1 MAAAPFIRRRQVG
14 RLHHQAE
21 RDMDQI
27 YTDDE
32 TSDRRQATRGSTATT
47 TRRCSR
53 HVPGPAATAV
63 AAHAAAAAAAATA
76 THNSTP
82 DDETQPSKKVKL
94 DGVRTWAR
102 SRSLPIIDREAS
114 ATASASAA
122 GHVTH
127 MNHVISQPTVNHFN
141 PAFNGNS
148 FGGSK
153 RKREEEAVSP
163 VAASAAPTK
172 ISNSNT
178 RPASAAPFGSS
189 TKISAVKPAT
199 KSSTTTT
206 ATAPLPPVN
215 INSLREID
223 LAEIFKNPRLRHD
236 IVFDPQLQFR
246 PNLDGERGKRKRQST
261 QRYWD
266 GITAEVEGVWAAADS
281 AQPCTSHFGTL
292 TTLFTTLRQ
301 VLVSLLPVKDR
312 ETIESDLDSDLVQ
325 QQLCH
330 HCFDFVSFSHWLSN
344 VFKAHCAPMRDSWV
358 DQMVVRI
365 NAGWKEKNSRKLTEG
380 LRMIFAILE
389 AMKLDVANH
398 QIRSLRPIL
407 VDTAVDF
414 EQDYYEQVVEK
425 RRFDI
430 ASSCQWF
437 AAAAAS
443 TERPAAAGATKHY
456 KTALIGAVTQLITC
470 SSSDFPATFGFD
482 FARLSAFRSD
492 LRQLVCLQLCSMLLQ
507 QLVATRGDAKAKKL
521 VADAEY
527 QSKLKTD
534 CLAIVLSS
542 SGNSK
547 WTKNVSGLALEL
559 AKRVEAVVNEKPA
572 TLPSTELTSLASNWL
587 TNNILPSSAMYKLV
601 EKRLVKE
608 IVAGVEIRILDTSA
622 VSTNS
627 TSTVTPLIEKLSLLT
642 KFHWDVFSK
651 YYIAYVESAK

>member
-1 MAAAPFIRRRQVG
+1 
-14 RLHHQAE
+14 
-21 RDMDQI
+21 MDQI

-63 AAHAAAAAAAATA
+63 AAHAAAAAAATA

-141 PAFNGNS
+141 PAFSGNS

-163 VAASAAPTK
+163 VAASVAP
-172 ISNSNT
+172 NRNT
-178 RPASAAPFGSS
+178 RPASTASFGSS
-189 TKISAVKPAT
+189 TKTSTVTPAT
-199 KSSTTTT
+199 KSSTTT
-206 ATAPLPPVN
+206 ASAPLPPVN

-266 GITAEVEGVWAAADS
+266 GITVEVEGVWTAADS
-281 AQPCTSHFGTL
+281 ARPYTSNFSAL

-325 QQLCH
+325 QQLSH
-330 HCFDFVSFSHWLSN
+330 HCFDFVSFSHWLSK

-437 AAAAAS
+437 AAAAKS
-443 TERPAAAGATKHY
+443 VERPTSAGATKHY
-456 KTALIGAVTQLITC
+456 KSALIGAVTQLITC

-492 LRQLVCLQLCSMLLQ
+492 LRQLVCLQLCYMLLQ
-507 QLVATRGDAKAKKL
+507 QLVATHGDAKAKKL
-521 VADAEY
+521 VADQEY
-527 QSKLKTD
+527 QAKFKTD

-559 AKRVEAVVNEKPA
+559 AKRVEAATSENPS
-572 TLPSTELTSLASNWL
+572 TLPSAELTSLASNWL

-608 IVAGVEIRILDTSA
+608 IVTGVEMRILETST

-627 TSTVTPLIEKLSLLT
+627 SSTVTPLIEKLSLLT

>member
-1 MAAAPFIRRRQVG
+1 
-14 RLHHQAE
+14 
-21 RDMDQI
+21 MDQI

-32 TSDRRQATRGSTATT
+32 TSDRRQAARASTTA
-47 TRRCSR
+47 RRCSR
-53 HVPGPAATAV
+53 HVPAATTAV
-63 AAHAAAAAAAATA
+63 TAHAAAAAAAATA
-76 THNSTP
+76 THNSTQ
-82 DDETQPSKKVKL
+82 DEETQPSKKVKL

-114 ATASASAA
+114 AAASASAA

-127 MNHVISQPTVNHFN
+127 MNHVISQPEVNHFN
-141 PAFNGNS
+141 PAFTGNS

-153 RKREEEAVSP
+153 RKRDDD
-163 VAASAAPTK
+163 VAAVGAVAAVAPNK
-172 ISNSNT
+172 
-178 RPASAAPFGSS
+178 PASAATFGCSKP
-189 TKISAVKPAT
+189 TKPKAA
-199 KSSTTTT
+199 
-206 ATAPLPPVN
+206 APLPPVN

-281 AQPCTSHFGTL
+281 EFASL

-325 QQLCH
+325 QQLSH
-330 HCFDFVSFSHWLSN
+330 QCFDFVSFSQWLSN

-437 AAAAAS
+437 ASAAAS
-443 TERPAAAGATKHY
+443 SDRSAAGPTKHY
-456 KTALIGAVTQLITC
+456 KSALIGAVTQLITC
-470 SSSDFPATFGFD
+470 NSNDFPATFGFD

-492 LRQLVCLQLCSMLLQ
+492 LRQLVCLQLCAMLLQ

-521 VADAEY
+521 VADPEY
-527 QSKLKTD
+527 QTKLKTD

-559 AKRVEAVVNEKPA
+559 AKRVESVVNETPSS
-572 TLPSTELTSLASNWL
+572 LPSSELTSLASNWL

-608 IVAGVEIRILDTSA
+608 IVTGVEMRLLE
-622 VSTNS
+622 
-627 TSTVTPLIEKLSLLT
+627 TSTGSSASSAVTPLIEKLSLLT

>member
-1 MAAAPFIRRRQVG
+1 
-14 RLHHQAE
+14 
-21 RDMDQI
+21 MDQI

-53 HVPGPAATAV
+53 HVPGGPAANAV
-63 AAHAAAAAAAATA
+63 VAHAAAAAAAATA

-82 DDETQPSKKVKL
+82 DDESQPTKKVKL

-127 MNHVISQPTVNHFN
+127 MNHVISQQPSVNHHFN
-141 PAFNGNS
+141 PAFTGNS
-148 FGGSK
+148 FGASK
-153 RKREEEAVSP
+153 RKRDEDDVSP
-163 VAASAAPTK
+163 SVVAVAPT
-172 ISNSNT
+172 ST
-178 RPASAAPFGSS
+178 RNPASVVTFG
-189 TKISAVKPAT
+189 
-199 KSSTTTT
+199 SSTTTT
-206 ATAPLPPVN
+206 TTTKSSALKHSHVSSKSSTTARTTSATSATAAPLPPVN

-261 QRYWD
+261 QRHWD

-281 AQPCTSHFGTL
+281 ARPCTSDFSTL
-292 TTLFTTLRQ
+292 TTLFATLRQ

-437 AAAAAS
+437 ATAAS
-443 TERPAAAGATKHY
+443 AEQKPASSTKHY
-456 KTALIGAVTQLITC
+456 KSALIGAVTQLITC

-492 LRQLVCLQLCSMLLQ
+492 LRQLVCLQLCTMLLQ
-507 QLVATRGDAKAKKL
+507 QLVATRGDARAKKL
-521 VADAEY
+521 VADPEY
-527 QSKLKTD
+527 QTKLRTD

-559 AKRVEAVVNEKPA
+559 AKRVEAVVDEHPS
-572 TLPSTELTSLASNWL
+572 TLPSSELTSLASNWL

-601 EKRLVKE
+601 EKRLVKD
-608 IVAGVEIRILDTSA
+608 IVTGVEMRLLETSA
-622 VSTNS
+622 ISPNNAA
-627 TSTVTPLIEKLSLLT
+627 STVTPLIEKLSLLT

>member
-1 MAAAPFIRRRQVG
+1 
-14 RLHHQAE
+14 
-21 RDMDQI
+21 MDQI

-53 HVPGPAATAV
+53 HVPGPAANAV
-63 AAHAAAAAAAATA
+63 VAHAAAAAAAATA

-82 DDETQPSKKVKL
+82 DDESQPTKKVKL

-141 PAFNGNS
+141 PAFSGNS
-148 FGGSK
+148 FGSTSK
-153 RKREEEAVSP
+153 RKREEEVVAPV
-163 VAASAAPTK
+163 VAAASVAPTTN
-172 ISNSNT
+172 INT
-178 RPASAAPFGSS
+178 RPASAVTFGSS
-189 TKISAVKPAT
+189 TIIKSSSVKQSPAT
-199 KSSTTTT
+199 KSTTTTSTASSSSTTTT
-206 ATAPLPPVN
+206 TTAAPLPPVN

-281 AQPCTSHFGTL
+281 ARPCTSDFSTL
-292 TTLFTTLRQ
+292 TTLFATLRQ

-437 AAAAAS
+437 ATAAAS
-443 TERPAAAGATKHY
+443 AERRPASAGATTKHY
-456 KTALIGAVTQLITC
+456 KSALIGAVTQLITC

-492 LRQLVCLQLCSMLLQ
+492 LRQLVCLQLCTMLLQ
-507 QLVATRGDAKAKKL
+507 QLVATRGDARAKKL

-527 QSKLKTD
+527 QAKLRTD

-559 AKRVEAVVNEKPA
+559 AKRVEAVVTEHPT
-572 TLPSTELTSLASNWL
+572 TLPSAELTSLASNWL

-601 EKRLVKE
+601 EKRLVKD
-608 IVAGVEIRILDTSA
+608 IVTGVEMRILETSVISPNNA
-622 VSTNS
+622 A
-627 TSTVTPLIEKLSLLT
+627 STVTPLIEKLSLLT

>member
-1 MAAAPFIRRRQVG
+1 
-14 RLHHQAE
+14 
-21 RDMDQI
+21 MDQI

-32 TSDRRQATRGSTATT
+32 TSDRRQGRSSTTA
-47 TRRCSR
+47 RRCSR
-53 HVPGPAATAV
+53 HVPPAATV
-63 AAHAAAAAAAATA
+63 TAAAT
-76 THNSTP
+76 THNTKE
-82 DDETQPSKKVKL
+82 DETQPAKKVKL

-114 ATASASAA
+114 AAASASAA

-127 MNHVISQPTVNHFN
+127 MNHVISQPQV
-141 PAFNGNS
+141 AFNDPFS
-148 FGGSK
+148 STSSK
-153 RKREEEAVSP
+153 RKRDESEAP
-163 VAASAAPTK
+163 P
-172 ISNSNT
+172 
-178 RPASAAPFGSS
+178 P
-189 TKISAVKPAT
+189 KPAY
-199 KSSTTTT
+199 KPKPK
-206 ATAPLPPVN
+206 AAALPPVN

-266 GITAEVEGVWAAADS
+266 GITAEVEGVWAGSSDF
-281 AQPCTSHFGTL
+281 QTL

-312 ETIESDLDSDLVQ
+312 ETIEADLDSELVQ
-325 QQLCH
+325 QQLSH

-358 DQMVVRI
+358 DQMVARI

-430 ASSCQWF
+430 GGSCQWF
-437 AAAAAS
+437 AAAVAN
-443 TERPAAAGATKHY
+443 TEKTACGTKHY
-456 KTALIGAVTQLITC
+456 KTALVGAVTQLITC

-507 QLVATRGDAKAKKL
+507 QLVATRGDAKAKKT
-521 VADAEY
+521 VADTDY
-527 QSKLKTD
+527 QAKLRAD
-534 CLAIVLSS
+534 CMAIVLSS

-559 AKRVEAVVNEKPA
+559 AKRVEAAVSENPA
-572 TLPSTELTSLASNWL
+572 TLPSAELTNLASNWL

-608 IVAGVEIRILDTSA
+608 IVTGVEMRILETSSSHA
-622 VSTNS
+622 S
-627 TSTVTPLIEKLSLLT
+627 STVTPLIEKLSLLT

>member
-1 MAAAPFIRRRQVG
+1 
-14 RLHHQAE
+14 
-21 RDMDQI
+21 MDQI

-32 TSDRRQATRGSTATT
+32 TSDRRQAARGSTATT

-53 HVPGPAATAV
+53 HVPGPAAANAV
-63 AAHAAAAAAAATA
+63 VAHAAAAAAAATA

-82 DDETQPSKKVKL
+82 DDESQPTKKVKL

-127 MNHVISQPTVNHFN
+127 MNHVISQPPATTVNHHFN
-141 PAFNGNS
+141 PAFSGNS

-153 RKREEEAVSP
+153 RKREEDVHAVSP
-163 VAASAAPTK
+163 VAEAPTLNHNHK
-172 ISNSNT
+172 NT
-178 RPASAAPFGSS
+178 RPASAVSFGSS
-189 TKISAVKPAT
+189 PITKTVKHNVKGSTTART
-199 KSSTTTT
+199 TTSTSTASTATTTT
-206 ATAPLPPVN
+206 ATTTTPLPPVN

-266 GITAEVEGVWAAADS
+266 GITAEVEGVWAAADDS
-281 AQPCTSHFGTL
+281 ARSCTSDFSTL
-292 TTLFTTLRQ
+292 TTLFATLRQ

-325 QQLCH
+325 QQLSH

-437 AAAAAS
+437 AAAASSAEQKSAS
-443 TERPAAAGATKHY
+443 STGASTKHY
-456 KTALIGAVTQLITC
+456 KSALIGAVTQLITC

-492 LRQLVCLQLCSMLLQ
+492 LRQLVCLQLCTMLLQ
-507 QLVATRGDAKAKKL
+507 QLVATRGDTRAKKL
-521 VADAEY
+521 VADADY
-527 QSKLKTD
+527 QAKLRTD
-534 CLAIVLSS
+534 CLAIQQRQQQVDQ
-542 SGNSK
+542 
-547 WTKNVSGLALEL
+547 
-559 AKRVEAVVNEKPA
+559 KRVWACSGAGQASRGRGRRTPLDAAVGGA
-572 TLPSTELTSLASNWL
+572 DF
-587 TNNILPSSAMYKLV
+587 
-601 EKRLVKE
+601 
-608 IVAGVEIRILDTSA
+608 AGVQLA
-622 VSTNS
+622 
-627 TSTVTPLIEKLSLLT
+627 
-642 KFHWDVFSK
+642 H
-651 YYIAYVESAK
+651 